1 MGKTE
6 GTVQISFLAKEN
18 IILENFFGP
27 KPEKL
32 ELPLVPI
39 DTEINIASSSQL
51 KQVQNARSAQ
61 LKMNWQKKCQRLT
74 QEEIMSEDIRGHLQI
89 EQQSHCFVFALAFQQ
104 QELKNKQTPIG
115 TNAF

>member
-27 KPEKL
+27 KQEKL

-39 DTEINIASSSQL
+39 DTEVNIASSTQM
-51 KQVQNARSAQ
+51 KREQNARSAQ
-61 LKMNWQKKCQRLT
+61 QKMNWQKKCQRLT
-74 QEEIMSEDIRGHLQI
+74 QVEIMSEDIRGHLQI

-104 QELKNKQTPIG
+104 QDLKNKQTPIE
-115 TNAF
+115 TDAF

>member
-32 ELPLVPI
+32 EFSLVPI
-39 DTEINIASSSQL
+39 NTEINIASSTQM
-51 KQVQNARSAQ
+51 KREQNTRSAQ
-61 LKMNWQKKCQRLT
+61 QKMNWQKKCHRLT
-74 QEEIMSEDIRGHLQI
+74 QVVIMSEDIRGHLQI
-89 EQQSHCFVFALAFQQ
+89 EQQSHCFVFALPFQQ
-104 QELKNKQTPIG
+104 QDFTSKQTPIG
-115 TNAF
+115 TDAF